1 MRSLRH
7 SMVAVTALVGLVATT
22 ACGAD
27 SADGGGGGGGASGG
41 EIAVASQFPIES
53 IDPNGPLAIDGG
65 TRVASLQ
72 LYSPLLDTVGPG
84 EFDPRAAEKWE
95 INDAA
100 TEFTFTLRDGITFS
114 DGSPITGKDVA
125 ASFERTVA
133 AKSPFSANFV
143 NVGVTATD
151 DTVTFTPAAPEPALL
166 SKLTGVMITPAGAT
180 EDSYLDKPVTSGPFT
195 VEKFT
200 PGGDLVMV
208 RNDKYWGDKPKLDRL
223 TMRSIPEV
231 AARVTALETG
241 ELDVIWGISDDQV
254 TQLKSN
260 SEVEIVSATGSN
272 VLTMWMNASTPAL
285 AKAEVRQALWQ
296 AVDFDKKINA
306 LYPES
311 GEPADSVLAPTVFGY
326 APQEPVEYDPE
337 AAKQALTDAGFD
349 FDTTL
354 RFHFSQAQFR
364 QWVESVVSDLAAIGV
379 KAEALEKEQAVYT
392 EDLLALNWDINIQ
405 QVGTLGLDASYNLGR
420 LYTCAAKR
428 TGYCNPELDTML
440 QRAGTAVDPAERES
454 AYAEAT
460 ELIWNEAVGMY
471 PMFAKNL
478 FATRSSVSGFEPDPE
493 GLPRFA
499 TVSVDE

>member
-7 SMVAVTALVGLVATT
+7 SAIVATALLGLFAAT

-27 SADGGGGGGGASGG
+27 EDSTDSGGDTGGG
-41 EIAVASQFPIES
+41 EIAVAGQFPTES

-65 TRVASLQ
+65 TRVASIQ
-72 LYSPLLDTVGPG
+72 LYSPLLETIGPG
-84 EFDPRAAEKWE
+84 EFDPVAAESWE
-95 INDAA
+95 INEAA
-100 TEFTFTLRDGITFS
+100 TEFTFTLREGITFS
-114 DGSPITGKDVA
+114 DGSPITGQDVA

-133 AKSPFSANFV
+133 ADSPFSANFV
-143 NVGVTATD
+143 NVSVAATD
-151 DTVTFTPAAPEPALL
+151 TTVTFTTAQPDPALPA
-166 SKLTGVMITPAGAT
+166 KLTGLMITPAGAT
-180 EDSYLDKPVTSGPFT
+180 EDSYLGTPVTSGPFQ
-195 VEKFT
+195 VESFT

-208 RNDKYWGDKPKLDRL
+208 PNEHYWGDKPALDQL
-223 TMRSIPEV
+223 TIRSIPEV

-254 TQLKSN
+254 TQLSGIT
-260 SEVEIVSATGSN
+260 EVEVVSAVGSA

-285 AKAEVRQALWQ
+285 AQAEVRRALWQ
-296 AVDFDKKINA
+296 AVDFDKKIEA

-311 GEPADSVLAPTVFGY
+311 GEPADSVIAPTVFGY
-326 APQEPVEYDPE
+326 APQEPVAYDPD
-337 AAKQALTDAGFD
+337 AARQALVDAGFD

-364 QWVESVVSDLAAIGV
+364 QWVDSVVSDLAAIGV

-420 LYTCAAKR
+420 LYTCAAER
-428 TGYCNPELDTML
+428 TGYCNPELDEML
-440 QRAGTAVDPAERES
+440 NRAGTSVDPAEREA

-460 ELIWNEAVGMY
+460 ELIWTEAVGMY
-471 PMFAKNL
+471 PMFVKNL
-478 FATRSSVSGFEPDPE
+478 FATRASVSGFEPDGE
-493 GLPRFA
+493 GLPRFD

>member
-1 MRSLRH
+1 MRSRRH
-7 SMVAVTALVGLVATT
+7 TAIAVTAVLGLFATT

-27 SADGGGGGGGASGG
+27 STDSGGAASGG
-41 EIAVASQFPIES
+41 EIAVAGQFPTES

-65 TRVASLQ
+65 TRVASMQ
-72 LYSPLLDTVGPG
+72 LYSPLLQTVGPG
-84 EFDPRAAEKWE
+84 DFEPKAAEKWE
-95 INDAA
+95 VNDTA

-114 DGSPITGKDVA
+114 DGSPITGQDVA
-125 ASFERTVA
+125 TSFERTVA

-143 NVGVTATD
+143 KVGVKATD
-151 DTVTFTPAAPEPALL
+151 DVVTFTPAAPDPGLL
-166 SKLTGVMITPAGAT
+166 AKLTGVMITPAGAT
-180 EDSYLDKPVTSGPFT
+180 EDSYRAKPVTSGPFK
-195 VEKFT
+195 VESFT

-208 RNDKYWGDKPKLDRL
+208 PNDKYWGDKPKLDRL
-223 TMRSIPEV
+223 TIRSIPEV

-254 TQLKSN
+254 KQLSGN
-260 SEVEIVSATGSN
+260 SEVQVVSATGSA

-285 AKAEVRQALWQ
+285 GKPEVRRALWQ
-296 AVDFDKKINA
+296 AVDFDKKIKA

-311 GEPADSVLAPTVFGY
+311 GEPADSVIAPTVFGY
-326 APQEPVEYDPE
+326 APQERVTYDPE
-337 AAKQALTDAGFD
+337 AAKQALVDAGFD

-364 QWVESVVSDLAAIGV
+364 QWVDSVVSDLAAVGV

-392 EDLLALNWDINIQ
+392 EDLLSLNWDINIQ

-428 TGYCNPELDTML
+428 TGYCNPQLDEML
-440 QRAGTAVDPAERES
+440 TRAGTAFDPAEREA

-460 ELIWNEAVGMY
+460 KLIWNEAVGMY
-471 PMFAKNL
+471 PMFVKNL
-478 FATRSSVSGFEPDPE
+478 FATRTTVSGFKPDGE
-493 GLPRFA
+493 GLPRFD

>member
-7 SMVAVTALVGLVATT
+7 SAIAVTALVGLIATT

-27 SADGGGGGGGASGG
+27 SADGGDGASGG
-41 EIAVASQFPIES
+41 EIAVASQFPTES

-65 TRVASLQ
+65 TRVASMQ
-72 LYSPLLDTVGPG
+72 LYSPLLETTGPG
-84 EFDPRAAEKWE
+84 EFEAKAAEKWQV
-95 INDAA
+95 NDTA

-114 DGSPITGKDVA
+114 DGSPITGADVA

-143 NVGVTATD
+143 NVGVKATD
-151 DTVTFTPAAPEPALL
+151 DTVTFTPAAPDPALL
-166 SKLTGVMITPAGAT
+166 AKLTGLMITPAGAT
-180 EDSYLDKPVTSGPFT
+180 EDSYQDKPVTSGPFK
-195 VEKFT
+195 VESFT
-200 PGGDLVMV
+200 TGGDLVMV
-208 RNDKYWGDKPKLDRL
+208 RNDKYWGDKPKVDRL
-223 TMRSIPEV
+223 TIRSIPEV

-260 SEVEIVSATGSN
+260 SEVQIVSATGSN

-285 AKAEVRQALWQ
+285 AKAEVRRALWQ
-296 AVDFDKKINA
+296 AVDFDKKIKA

-311 GEPADSVLAPTVFGY
+311 GEPADSVVAPAVFGY
-326 APQEPVEYDPE
+326 APQKPVTYDPD
-337 AAKQALTDAGFD
+337 AAKQALVDAGFD

-364 QWVESVVSDLAAIGV
+364 QWVDSVVSDLAAIGV

-405 QVGTLGLDASYNLGR
+405 QFGTLGLDASYNLGR
-420 LYTCAAKR
+420 LYPCAAKR
-428 TGYCNPELDTML
+428 TGYCNPELDNML
-440 QRAGTAVDPAERES
+440 KLAGTSVDPEERKA
-454 AYAEAT
+454 AYADAT

-471 PMFAKNL
+471 PMFAKNV
-478 FATRSSVSGFEPDPE
+478 FATRATVSGFEPDGE
-493 GLPRFA
+493 GLPRFD
-499 TVSVDE
+499 TVSVVDE

>member
-7 SMVAVTALVGLVATT
+7 AAIAVTALVGLVATT

-27 SADGGGGGGGASGG
+27 AADGGGDASGG
-41 EIAVASQFPIES
+41 EIAVAGQFPTES
-53 IDPNGPLAIDGG
+53 IDPNGTLAIDGG
-65 TRVASLQ
+65 TRVASMQ
-72 LYSPLLDTVGPG
+72 LYSPLLETIGPG
-84 EFDPRAAEKWE
+84 EFDPKAAESWE
-95 INDAA
+95 INDTA

-114 DGSPITGKDVA
+114 DGSPITGQDVA

-143 NVGVTATD
+143 DVGVTATD
-151 DTVTFTPAAPEPALL
+151 DTVTFTPAEPDPALPA
-166 SKLTGVMITPAGAT
+166 KLTGVMITPADAT
-180 EDSYLDKPVTSGPFT
+180 EDSYLDKPVTSGPFK
-195 VEKFT
+195 VESFT

-208 RNDKYWGDKPKLDRL
+208 PNDKYWGDKPKLDRL
-223 TMRSIPEV
+223 TIRSIPEV

-254 TQLKSN
+254 TQLNGN
-260 SEVEIVSATGSN
+260 SEVKVVSATGSA
-272 VLTMWMNASTPAL
+272 VITMWMNASTPAL
-285 AKAEVRQALWQ
+285 GKAEVRRALWQ
-296 AVDFDKKINA
+296 AVDFDKKIKA

-311 GEPADSVLAPTVFGY
+311 GEPADSVVGPTVFGY
-326 APQEPVEYDPE
+326 APQEPVAYDPD
-337 AAKQALTDAGFD
+337 AAKQALADAGFD

-364 QWVESVVSDLAAIGV
+364 QWVDSVVSDLAAIGV

-420 LYTCAAKR
+420 LYTCAAER
-428 TGYCNPELDTML
+428 TGYCNPELDTIL
-440 QRAGTAVDPAERES
+440 KRAGTSVDPEERKA
-454 AYAEAT
+454 AYADAT
-460 ELIWNEAVGMY
+460 ELIWNEAVGMF

-478 FATRSSVSGFEPDPE
+478 FATRASVSGFEPDGE
-493 GLPRFA
+493 GLPRFDS
-499 TVSVDE
+499 VSIDE

>member
-7 SMVAVTALVGLVATT
+7 SAVAVTALVGLVATT

-27 SADGGGGGGGASGG
+27 SAEGGGEGATGG

-65 TRVASLQ
+65 TRVAAIQ
-72 LYSPLLDTVGPG
+72 LYSPLLETAGPG
-84 EFDPRAAEKWE
+84 EFDAKAAEKWE
-95 INDAA
+95 SNETA

-151 DTVTFTPAAPEPALL
+151 DTVTFTPAAPDPALL

-180 EDSYLDKPVTSGPFT
+180 EDSYLDKPVTSGPFK

-208 RNDKYWGDKPKLDRL
+208 RNDKYWGDKAKLDRL

-260 SEVEIVSATGSN
+260 SEVQIVSATGSA

-285 AKAEVRQALWQ
+285 AKAEVRRALWQ
-296 AVDFDKKINA
+296 AVDFDKKIKA

-326 APQEPVEYDPE
+326 APQEPVSYDPD

-349 FDTTL
+349 FNTTL

-364 QWVESVVSDLAAIGV
+364 QWVDSVVSDLAAIGV

-405 QVGTLGLDASYNLGR
+405 QLGTLGLDASYNLGR

-428 TGYCNPELDTML
+428 TGYCNPELDNL
-440 QRAGTAVDPAERES
+440 LKQAGTSVDPEERKA
-454 AYAEAT
+454 AYADAT

-478 FATRSSVSGFEPDPE
+478 FAARTSVSGFEPDVE
-493 GLPRFA
+493 GLPRFV